1 MLPFPIADT
10 LIEPEFLQEVA
21 FPALSA
27 TPAAL
32 IDAASMLPLMLI
44 LPLLEQ
50 FFMELAEKREPA
62 TPAASLPSSAL
73 VIVMSAL
80 FLQFVSVPPS

>member
-10 LIEPEFLQEVA
+10 LIVPEFLQEVA
-21 FPALSA
+21 FPTPST

-50 FFMELAEKREPA
+50 FFMEPAEPMKPA
-62 TPAASLPSSAL
+62 TPAALLPSSAL